1 MCNVSNSSLTVST
14 QISVYLGCPSLG
26 LAVHIYAQPRV
37 LLFTVQV
44 YITCASH
51 RQNYYEPREIKCNC
65 DTDVCA
71 VKL

>member
-1 MCNVSNSSLTVST
+1 MCNVSNSSLTVSA
-14 QISVYLGCPSLG
+14 QISVFLGGCPSLG

-51 RQNYYEPREIKCNC
+51 RQ
-65 DTDVCA
+65 D
-71 VKL
+71 